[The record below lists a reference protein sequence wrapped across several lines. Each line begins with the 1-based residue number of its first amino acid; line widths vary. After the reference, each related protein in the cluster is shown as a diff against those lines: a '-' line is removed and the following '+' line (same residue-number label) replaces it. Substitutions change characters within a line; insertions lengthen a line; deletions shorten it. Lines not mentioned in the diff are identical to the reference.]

1 MTNNVKDIVKSFGI
15 KMTKSLGQNFL
26 NDTGIISGIV
36 DCADVD
42 KSDLVIEVGPG
53 IGSMTTELGERAGR
67 VVAVEIDKHLMEAL
81 AHTLSPYPNVSVINK
96 DIMQTDINALIE
108 EFGQKEDGSRYSAVK
123 AVANL
128 PYYITTPIV
137 MKFLEDN
144 PGIKTMVFMV
154 QKEVAERMVAA
165 PGKKDYGALSVAV
178 QFYSRA
184 RIMMEVPPH
193 CFIPQPEVNSSVVR
207 LDIYETPFYEV
218 ADKKIFFRLVRAAF
232 EQRRKTLV
240 NAIFNTGGFMLSK
253 EEIGKIFTS
262 IGLADK
268 VRGEALSIPQFAALA
283 NEIAKLKK

>member
-1 MTNNVKDIVKSFGI
+1 MTNNVKDIVKSYGI
-15 KMTKSLGQNFL
+15 RMTKSLGQNFL
-26 NDTGIISGIV
+26 NDNGVISGIV
-36 DCADVD
+36 DCADISKD
-42 KSDLVIEVGPG
+42 DLVIEVGPG

-81 AHTLSPYPNVSVINK
+81 EHALLPYPNVSVINK
-96 DIMQTDINALIE
+96 DIMETDIKALIE
-108 EFGQKEDGSRYSAVK
+108 AYGKREDGTKFGAVK

-144 PGIKTMVFMV
+144 PGIQTMVFMV

-165 PGKKDYGALSVAV
+165 PGKKDYGALSIAV
-178 QFYSRA
+178 QFHSKA

-207 LDIYETPFYEV
+207 LDIYDTPFYDV
-218 ADKKIFFRLVRAAF
+218 INQKIFFRLVKAAF

-253 EEIGKIFTS
+253 EELGETFTS
-262 IGLADK
+262 IGLTDK
-268 VRGEALSIPQFAALA
+268 VRGEALSIPQFAALS
-283 NEIAKLKK
+283 NEIAKIKK